1 MPLRFE
7 RGIDPTIAAY
17 ALKRAALLVQE
28 VAGGD
33 ITSDLIDV
41 YQKKI
46 EDFSVFLNF
55 VMLPKLSGKKY
66 QKIRLNRF

>member
-1 MPLRFE
+1 LKE
-7 RGIDPTIAAY
+7 ELTLLLAY

>member
-1 MPLRFE
+1 MPLSVLKE
-7 RGIDPTIAAY
+7 ELTTIAAY

-46 EDFSVFLNF
+46 EDFCIL
-55 VMLPKLSGKKY
+55 KLW
-66 QKIRLNRF
+66 

>member
-1 MPLRFE
+1 LT
-7 RGIDPTIAAY
+7 TIAAY
-17 ALKRAALLVQE
+17 ALKRAALLVQ

-33 ITSDLIDV
+33 ITDLIDV

-55 VMLPKLSGKKY
+55 GNVAKIIGQEIPKDTIKQILVSLDMKE
-66 QKIRLNRF
+66 